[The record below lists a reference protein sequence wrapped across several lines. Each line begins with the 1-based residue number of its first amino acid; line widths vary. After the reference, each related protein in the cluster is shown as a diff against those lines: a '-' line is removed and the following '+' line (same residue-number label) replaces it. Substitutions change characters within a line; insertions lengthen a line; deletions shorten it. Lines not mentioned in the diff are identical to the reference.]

1 MEKKL
6 NKKVQE
12 YQVEFKNNIKK
23 WLEEQKVQII
33 KKNTGDDNMQTTAIM
48 QEDRTSDLLKFVFD
62 YTAFE
67 LTKDDFQKRKRAK
80 NTIPQNEKCVANRSN
95 GQQCTRRRKPGHD
108 LLCGTHLK
116 GTPHGVY
123 TNNNNT
129 NCDNEAQNKNS
140 SSVQTSSSSSSSNN
154 KGTKVEVWV
163 QEIKGI
169 NYYIDSVNN
178 VYRTEDII
186 SSKPNPDIIAKWKL
200 NANDKYTIPEFGI

>member
-12 YQVEFKNNIKK
+12 YQLEFKNNIKK
-23 WLEEQKVQII
+23 WLEEQKVHIRRDS
-33 KKNTGDDNMQTTAIM
+33 NLL
-48 QEDRTSDLLKFVFD
+48 EDKTSDLLKFVFD
-62 YTAFE
+62 YTTFE
-67 LTKDDFQKRKRAK
+67 FTKDDFQKRKRAK
-80 NTIPQNEKCVANRSN
+80 NTIPQNEKCIANRSN
-95 GQQCTRRRKPGHD
+95 GQQCTRRRKPGHE

-123 TNNNNT
+123 SSEDSGE
-129 NCDNEAQNKNS
+129 NCNGADKNS
-140 SSVQTSSSSSSSNN
+140 QTKHASYECSSSLSSSSSPLQKS
-154 KGTKVEVWV
+154 TKIEVWV

-186 SSKPNPDIIAKWKL
+186 SNKPNPDIIAKWKL

>member
-23 WLEEQKVQII
+23 WLEEQKVHIV
-33 KKNTGDDNMQTTAIM
+33 KKNSGDMTSIM
-48 QEDRTSDLLKFVFD
+48 QEDKTSDLLKFVFD

-123 TNNNNT
+123 TNNNT
-129 NCDNEAQNKNS
+129 NCDNETQNTNS
-140 SSVQTSSSSSSSNN
+140 SSSGQVSTSSSSSSSNS

-186 SSKPNPDIIAKWKL
+186 SSKSNPDIIAKWKL

>member
-6 NKKVQE
+6 NKKIQE
-12 YQVEFKNNIKK
+12 YQLEFKNNIKK
-23 WLEEQKVQII
+23 WLEEKKVKVCSTDI
-33 KKNTGDDNMQTTAIM
+33 KDGDDK
-48 QEDRTSDLLKFVFD
+48 TSDLLKFVFD
-62 YTAFE
+62 YTTFE
-67 LTKDDFQKRKRAK
+67 FTKDDFQKRKRAK

-95 GQQCTRRRKPGHD
+95 GQQCTRRRKPGHE

-123 TNNNNT
+123 TNNNN
-129 NCDNEAQNKNS
+129 CDNENQTKNS
-140 SSVQTSSSSSSSNN
+140 SSGGELSSSSSSSSSSNN

-186 SSKPNPDIIAKWKL
+186 SSKQNPDIIAKWKL